1 MHNHT
6 DATPAL
12 DHPST
17 ERTSSSVLRPLSP
30 WAALVMAWIRPAT
43 TARRTDH
50 VSLAR
55 AFAVHA
61 VLLLLLALLLVV
73 IEAWD
78 GSRGLPW
85 QEGGMV
91 GWPVP
96 GPYVSGL
103 AADCMSKPT
112 DFVFSLAG
120 IGAVVGGS
128 GMVLALLGMPWA
140 AREEPM
146 VSSFRAALRRTW
158 LGTSV
163 LLPATLS
170 LCPVFM
176 IVFTYRFQWDAWGY
190 PQWPV
195 HPEAPANLRPNTPE
209 FDAYVHEVEVYR
221 QEVDRALAENRRRQP
236 WYVRYD
242 ELLILMMLTAAGT
255 WVLWVWL
262 RFVSADRGLP
272 PRDHPPLCE
281 KCGYNLTGAEL
292 DRVCPE
298 CGVPVRESLGPNVRP
313 GTPWE
318 RRAEFGI
325 WAGWWRSAVGAALRP
340 REFGR
345 HLRARSRTL
354 HFASFLASNL
364 ALLLLC
370 AWGGW
375 FACAAAMTWHGRPL
389 VDYLDLFTS
398 TGFLASIT
406 TMIALGLACVV
417 AVATGL
423 GYRLRDGSNLL
434 PATIQAAAY
443 LAPLLVLW
451 TVFSGATALAVILLG
466 SAFEDL
472 ATILGLRQ
480 YGFFATQ
487 LLQFAVWLVVNLLFL
502 AAYVRW
508 VVCVTAGA
516 RYANR

>member
-1 MHNHT
+1 MRT
-6 DATPAL
+6 RPDDTPARL
-12 DHPST
+12 HPST
-17 ERTSSSVLRPLSP
+17 EQASTDAPRPLSP

-55 AFAVHA
+55 AFAVH
-61 VLLLLLALLLVV
+61 VVLLLLLLLLALVV
-73 IEAWD
+73 D
-78 GSRGLPW
+78 VCGRGTWPPFW
-85 QEGGMV
+85 QARAFAAAFDQYVTMLMSDFKAG
-91 GWPVP
+91 PVEFVLMLA
-96 GPYVSGL
+96 GLGAFLAGAGVGL
-103 AADCMSKPT
+103 A
-112 DFVFSLAG
+112 FLA
-120 IGAVVGGS
+120 
-128 GMVLALLGMPWA
+128 MPWA
-140 AREEPM
+140 AGDEPM
-146 VSSFRAALRRTW
+146 VSSYRAALRRTW
-158 LGTSV
+158 LGTSA
-163 LLPATLS
+163 LLPAALGFCLVLGILVTARL
-170 LCPVFM
+170 
-176 IVFTYRFQWDAWGY
+176 QWQATDDT
-190 PQWPV
+190 QWPD

-221 QEVDRALAENRRRQP
+221 QEVDRAFAEYRRRQP

-242 ELLILMMLTAAGT
+242 ELLILMMLMAAGT

-262 RFVSADRGLP
+262 RSVSADRGMP

-281 KCGYNLTGAEL
+281 KCGYNLTGAGL

-298 CGVPVRESLGPNVRP
+298 CGVPVRKSLGPDVCP

-325 WAGWWRSAVGAALRP
+325 WAGWWRSAVGAAQRP

-345 HLRARSRTL
+345 HLRVRSRTL

-364 ALLLLC
+364 ALVLLC

-375 FACAAAMTWHGRPL
+375 FACSVAMTRHHWPL
-389 VDYLDLFTS
+389 IDYLDLITS
-398 TGFLASIT
+398 MGFLGSIT
-406 TMIALGLACVV
+406 TMIALGLTCLA
-417 AVATGL
+417 AVTTGL

-480 YGFFATQ
+480 YGFFAAQ
-487 LLQFAVWLVVNLLFL
+487 LLQFAVWLLVNLIFL
-502 AAYVRW
+502 VAYICW
-508 VVCVTAGA
+508 VARVTAGA